1 MVETQIKEIT
11 RMIKLVRRKT
21 KEYREK
27 VQDQCSDNLT
37 TFMSGAMLMFMM
49 FMVMNGCDRE
59 AQEEH
64 DEKVRKQA
72 VSEVYE
78 FLVR

>member
-1 MVETQIKEIT
+1 
-11 RMIKLVRRKT
+11 MIKLIRRKT

-27 VQDQCSDNLT
+27 AQEQCSDNLT
-37 TFMSGAMLMFMM
+37 TFMLGAMLMFMM

-59 AQEEH
+59 TQQEH
-64 DEKVRKQA
+64 DEKIRKQA
-72 VSEVYE
+72 VNEVYE